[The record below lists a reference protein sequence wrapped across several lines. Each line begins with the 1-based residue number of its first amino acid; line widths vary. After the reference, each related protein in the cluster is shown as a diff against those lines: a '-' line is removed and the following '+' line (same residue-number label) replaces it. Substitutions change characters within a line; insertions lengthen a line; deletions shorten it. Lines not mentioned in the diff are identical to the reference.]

1 MDTENTSQPTNEQPS
16 ELDPTIFYS
25 DSSESVV
32 SDTETED
39 LPEQTTDVEES
50 DTDDTDEH
58 DETTGC
64 KEELESDT
72 IDVFEIDGKEYTADQ
87 IQELE
92 KGYERQRDY
101 TKKTQEVAEKRKE
114 ADQIISVLGESVT
127 RLEATLTEFEKD
139 IVEAEKQ
146 LNDDLLDEDSSEYIR
161 LERKIAK
168 QRKRLNDGVEQLN
181 QAKQQHNQAEKLE
194 QAKLFNKKF
203 PDLQDPDKREKRFDK
218 WESALAKLD
227 IPMESA
233 NKQGYEFYVLLD
245 ALCEQNKQVAS
256 NKRVKKVTKVSKS
269 VKKNEPKPV
278 NKSAAQIFYGN

>member
-58 DETTGC
+58 DETTDSE
-64 KEELESDT
+64 EELESDT